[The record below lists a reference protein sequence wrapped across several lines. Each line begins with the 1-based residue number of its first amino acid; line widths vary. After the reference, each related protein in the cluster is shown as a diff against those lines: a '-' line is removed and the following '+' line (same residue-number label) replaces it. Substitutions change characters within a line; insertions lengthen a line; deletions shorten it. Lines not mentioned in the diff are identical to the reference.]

1 MLDSPPGYQHI
12 AREWQFQKKN
22 GNIGDVKIAYPV
34 ASVPAGFTG
43 TLMMLVDTDGVF
55 TTGASAYTGTL
66 NLGNWEFTLNIADM
80 QYITFA
86 KSVFTDTVAPV
97 INSISIASGVL
108 LPIGNF
114 PLTVTYSDTG
124 SAISAGSFTGKIYA
138 WDGVSAWGVTDLS
151 PTYMTLSGAATT
163 STGRLTVSGLPFG
176 RYRFDISVA
185 DTVGNIATQSIIYYI
200 DAIDWSISSD
210 TYDIGTLSPGPQI
223 FGTGEMIVTV
233 RTVGAAF
240 NLSMIGTSTLTRSA
254 ETINYWNGTLGWGYD
269 QWTGSAYLGTI
280 ISTGTAGT
288 LANQAVSINTNGLK
302 NTYTY
307 RIKYGSKI
315 SAEQAAGLYN
325 GSMKMD
331 LVASY

>member
-1 MLDSPPGYQHI
+1 M
-12 AREWQFQKKN
+12 
-22 GNIGDVKIAYPV
+22 
-34 ASVPAGFTG
+34 
-43 TLMMLVDTDGVF
+43 
-55 TTGASAYTGTL
+55 
-66 NLGNWEFTLNIADM
+66 
-80 QYITFA
+80 
-86 KSVFTDTVAPV
+86 
-97 INSISIASGVL
+97 
-108 LPIGNF
+108 PIGNF
-114 PLTVTYSDTG
+114 PLVVTYSDTG
-124 SAISAGSFTGKIYA
+124 SSINTASFTGRIYA
-138 WDGVSAWGVTDLS
+138 WDGVSAWGTTNLAPS
-151 PTYMTLSGAATT
+151 YMTISGAATS
-163 STGRLTVSGLPFG
+163 STGNLTIAGLPFG
-176 RYRFDISVA
+176 KYRFDISVA
-185 DTVGNIATQSIIYYI
+185 DTAGNTQTQSVVYYI

-223 FGTGEMIVTV
+223 FGTGEMTVTV

-269 QWTGSAYLGTI
+269 QWNGSAYLGTI
-280 ISTGTAGT
+280 ISTGTTGT
-288 LANQAVSINTNGLK
+288 LANQAASINTNGLK